1 MPEIKAFNASELAPN
16 EIRQLVVEGHPP
28 IAIYNL
34 DGDYFATDD
43 TCTHGDASLA
53 EGDID
58 GDEVVCPYHMGT
70 FDIRSGEACSAPCAF
85 PLKTYNLRV
94 DDDVLYIMINP

>member
-1 MPEIKAFNASELAPN
+1 MKEVVAFNIDELSEN
-16 EIRQLVVEGHPP
+16 EVRQVTLDGHAA

-34 DGDYFATDD
+34 GGEYFATDD

-58 GDEVVCPYHMGT
+58 GDEIVCPFHMGS
-70 FDIRSGEACSAPCAF
+70 FDIRTGEACSAPCAF
-85 PLKTYNLRV
+85 PLKTYKVRIEQKM
-94 DDDVLYIMINP
+94 LYVEIGE